1 MNDIQSEHPRAESLK
16 MREKLAKGL
25 EQGLVSPE
33 GLAAHGRAEAFD
45 YILGEK
51 TTKQAMKAIEAGAAE
66 LVKAERPVF
75 SVNGNVSA
83 LIPEEIK
90 RLSKAMDI
98 GIEVNLFHK
107 SKERERKIAEHL
119 KKYGVEEVLG
129 VEEKH
134 SSKIPEIKSKRQYV
148 DERGQKIADV
158 IVVPLEDGDRT
169 EKLVEL
175 GKTVI
180 TVDLNPMSRTA
191 EAAHITIVDNLVRV
205 MPLLIKKI
213 EELQS
218 KNEEKVSNILQSF
231 DNEKNL
237 KNMLGLM
244 LSRLEK
250 LSGE

>member
-1 MNDIQSEHPRAESLK
+1 MNDIKSEHPRAESLE

-25 EQGLVSPE
+25 EKGLVSPE
-33 GLAAHGRAEAFD
+33 GLSAHGRAEAFD
-45 YILGEK
+45 YILGEE
-51 TTKQAMKAIEAGAAE
+51 TSSQAMKAIEAGAAE

-83 LIPEEIK
+83 LVPEEIGK
-90 RLSKAMDI
+90 LSQATDI
-98 GIEVNLFHK
+98 DIEVNLFHK
-107 SKERERKIAEHL
+107 SEEREKRIAEHL
-119 KKYGVEEVLG
+119 RKHGVEKVLG
-129 VEEKH
+129 VEEEY
-134 SSKIPEIKSKRQYV
+134 SSKIPEIQSKRQFV

-169 EKLVEL
+169 EKLVEH

-191 EAAHITIVDNLVRV
+191 EAAHVTIVDNLVRV
-205 MPLLIKKI
+205 MPLLIEKI
-213 EELQS
+213 EELRD
-218 KNEEKVSNILQSF
+218 KPREKIDSIIENF

-250 LSGE
+250 LSER

>member
-1 MNDIQSEHPRAESLK
+1 MNDIQKEHPRAESLK
-16 MREKLAKGL
+16 MRERLAEGL
-25 EQGLVSPE
+25 EKGLVSPE

-45 YILGEK
+45 YILGEE

-66 LVKAERPVF
+66 LIRAEKPVF

-83 LIPEEIK
+83 LIPEEIGK
-90 RLSKAMDI
+90 LSKSMNI

-107 SKERERKIAEHL
+107 SKEREKKIAEHL
-119 KKYGVEEVLG
+119 REHGVEEVLG

-134 SSKIPEIKSKRQYV
+134 SSKIDSIKSKRKFV
-148 DERGQKIADV
+148 DERGQKVADV

-169 EKLVEL
+169 KKLVNH

-191 EAAHITIVDNLVRV
+191 KAAHVTIVDNLVRV
-205 MPLLIKKI
+205 MPLLIEKI
-213 EELQS
+213 EELQN
-218 KNEEKVSNILQSF
+218 KPPEQIDEIIENF
-231 DNEKNL
+231 DNEENL
-237 KNMLGLM
+237 KNMLGSM

-250 LSGE
+250 ISGG